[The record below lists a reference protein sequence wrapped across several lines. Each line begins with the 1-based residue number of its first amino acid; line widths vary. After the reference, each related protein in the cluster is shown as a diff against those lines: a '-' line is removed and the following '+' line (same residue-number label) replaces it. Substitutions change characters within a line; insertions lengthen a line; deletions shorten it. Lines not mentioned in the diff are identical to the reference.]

1 MALQNKEPTHT
12 RERDVRLNTTTPLAH
27 RAGPSL
33 GIAAAVYVVLHLASI
48 VLVSNFNPSLRPSF
62 PAPDAAA
69 STIVAFF
76 QGHPDLVRTAT
87 FFQFGAGIAL
97 GIFAVGGAL
106 RLRGLGASAGWVNI
120 ALLSGLMTALDIAA
134 ASHVLWAMTWPGIAH
149 NTPLTLALYY
159 LQYAFGGPGYS
170 VPMGLFVAGV
180 SIAASSMNLLPKWII
195 WSGFLIA
202 AIGVVSCLN
211 LLLPVTNP
219 IPLLIPLT
227 RFPAFVWLIAAGFAL
242 PKTSTSSNRRR

>member
-1 MALQNKEPTHT
+1 MTLQNKEQTYT
-12 RERDVRLNTTTPLAH
+12 REGDVQLNTTTTLAR

-33 GIAAAVYVVLHLASI
+33 GVVAAVYAVLHLASI
-48 VLVSNFNPSLRPSF
+48 FLVSNFNPSLRPSF

-76 QGHPDLVRTAT
+76 QAHPDLVRTAT

-97 GIFAVGGAL
+97 GIFAVGVAS
-106 RLRGLGASAGWVNI
+106 RLRGLGASTSWVSI
-120 ALLSGLMTALDIAA
+120 ALVSGLMTGLDIAA

-149 NTPLTLALYY
+149 NTPLTLALYS

-170 VPMGLFVAGV
+170 LPMGLFVAGV
-180 SIAASSMNLLPKWII
+180 SIVASSMNLLPKWII
-195 WSGFLIA
+195 WSSLVIA
-202 AIGVVSCLN
+202 VIGLVSCLN
-211 LLLPVTNP
+211 IFLPVTSA

-227 RFPAFVWLIAAGFAL
+227 RFPAFVWLTAAGFAL
-242 PKTSTSSNRRR
+242 PKSSASSSQ

>member
-1 MALQNKEPTHT
+1 MTLQNKEQT
-12 RERDVRLNTTTPLAH
+12 RTGERDVQLNTSTTLAH
-27 RAGPSL
+27 RAGPLL
-33 GIAAAVYVVLHLASI
+33 GIAAVVYAVLHLASI
-48 VLVSNFNPSLRPSF
+48 FLVSNFNPSLRPSF

-76 QGHPDLVRTAT
+76 QLHPDLVRTAT

-97 GIFAVGGAL
+97 GIFVVGVAI
-106 RLRGLGASAGWVNI
+106 RLRELRASAVWVSI
-120 ALLSGLMTALDIAA
+120 ALFSGLMTGLDIAA

-149 NTPLTLALYY
+149 NSPLTLALYY

-170 VPMGLFVAGV
+170 LPMGLFVAGV
-180 SIAASSMNLLPKWII
+180 SLVASFMNLMPKWII
-195 WSGFLIA
+195 WSGFFIA
-202 AIGVVSCLN
+202 VIGVVSCLSI
-211 LLLPVTNP
+211 LLPVTRP

-242 PKTSTSSNRRR
+242 PQTSASSSP

>member
-1 MALQNKEPTHT
+1 MAFQKKERPPT
-12 RERDVRLNTTTPLAH
+12 RERDVQLNTTTTLAR

-33 GIAAAVYVVLHLASI
+33 GIAAVIYAVLHLASI
-48 VLVSNFNPSLRPSF
+48 FLVSNFNPSLRPSF
-62 PAPDAAA
+62 PAPGASA

-76 QGHPDLVRTAT
+76 QAHPDLVRTAT

-97 GIFAVGGAL
+97 GIFAVAVAG
-106 RLRGLGASAGWVNI
+106 RLRGLGASAGWVSI
-120 ALLSGLMTALDIAA
+120 ALVSGLMTALDIAS
-134 ASHVLWAMTWPGIAH
+134 ASHVLWAMTWPGIAQ

-159 LQYAFGGPGYS
+159 LQFAFGGPGFS

-180 SIAASSMNLLPKWII
+180 SIAASSLKLLPKWIS
-195 WSGFLIA
+195 WSGFLLA
-202 AIGVVSCLN
+202 VIGVVSGLN

-227 RFPAFVWLIAAGFAL
+227 RFPAFAWLIAAGFAL
-242 PKTSTSSNRRR
+242 PKPGASSSQ

>member
-1 MALQNKEPTHT
+1 MTLQNNEQIQT
-12 RERDVRLNTTTPLAH
+12 REKNAQLNTTTTLAR

-33 GIAAAVYVVLHLASI
+33 GVVAVVYAVLHLASI
-48 VLVSNFNPSLRPSF
+48 FVVSALNPFLRPSF

-76 QGHPDLVRTAT
+76 QLHPDLVRTAT

-97 GIFAVGGAL
+97 GIFAVGVAI
-106 RLRGLGASAGWVNI
+106 RLRELHASAIWVSI
-120 ALLSGLMTALDIAA
+120 ALVSGLMTALDIAA

-159 LQYAFGGPGYS
+159 LQYAFGGLGYS
-170 VPMGLFVAGV
+170 LPMGLFVAGV
-180 SIAASSMNLLPKWII
+180 SIVASSMNLLPKWII

-202 AIGVVSCLN
+202 VIGVVSCLN
-211 LLLPVTNP
+211 ILLPVTNP

-242 PKTSTSSNRRR
+242 PKTSASSSQ